1 MKKVETV
8 DELRKGIAL
17 MIEDYMDSMDISSEK
32 MDKIVRMAADI
43 YGKIK
48 ETGNELDGESLAL
61 TLYLV
66 ANQDKILKD
75 ADPYEFVGY
84 A

>member
-8 DELRKGIAL
+8 EELRKGIVL
-17 MIEDYMDSMDISSEK
+17 MIEDYMDSIEITSEK

-48 ETGNELDGESLAL
+48 ETGNAPDGESLAL

-66 ANQDKILKD
+66 ANQDKMLKNV
-75 ADPYEFVGY
+75 DPYEFAGY